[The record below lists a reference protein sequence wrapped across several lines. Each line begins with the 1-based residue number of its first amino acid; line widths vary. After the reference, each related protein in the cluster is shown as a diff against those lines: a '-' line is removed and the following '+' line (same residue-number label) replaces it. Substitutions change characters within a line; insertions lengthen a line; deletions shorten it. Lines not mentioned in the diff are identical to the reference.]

1 MGDVTWE
8 LPLMLEDQVVE
19 ESQGIETETIE
30 GEVEAAAMIVVA
42 LAVTVVI
49 VTGGDQDQDL
59 VTGDLETD
67 LTPGTEDP
75 QEETEA
81 ALVEEDQ
88 NLAQKAEADLA
99 KN

>member
-1 MGDVTWE
+1 
-8 LPLMLEDQVVE
+8 MLEDQVVE

-30 GEVEAAAMIVVA
+30 GEAEAAAMIVVA
-42 LAVTVVI
+42 LVVTVVI
-49 VTGGDQDQDL
+49 VTGGDQDQGPDL

-81 ALVEEDQ
+81 TLVEEDQ
-88 NLAQKAEADLA
+88 NLALKAEADLA